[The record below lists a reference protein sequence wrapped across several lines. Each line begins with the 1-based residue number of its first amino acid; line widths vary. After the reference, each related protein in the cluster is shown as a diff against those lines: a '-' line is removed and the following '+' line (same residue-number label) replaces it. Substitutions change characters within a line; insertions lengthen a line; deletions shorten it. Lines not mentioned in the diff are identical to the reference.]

1 MLGFVSNNQI
11 NVCHVCQVAH
21 QLEENG
27 IEVREYNA
35 VGSDVSLLESDL
47 KPGETKIV
55 GNGTYEAEEN
65 KNELVWADPGSCCY
79 ALYTKLNSDKVLLRP
94 SPLALAK
101 ALKVTNFFY
110 FFMILGND
118 FTFPLSLR
126 PRIPVD

>member
-1 MLGFVSNNQI
+1 M
-11 NVCHVCQVAH
+11 CHVCQVAH